1 MMIAK
6 NLRQLRIA
14 KSITQEELAE
24 RIGVTG
30 QAVSKWE
37 RDECYPDITLL
48 PGLANFF
55 GVTVDK
61 LIGMDELNDNTVK
74 GNIHAKVSDLYQAKK
89 YREAAAY
96 AEEKL
101 KIYPDNYAL
110 MYDIAINLALVGE
123 VSERTINLCERATED
138 PNDKRRGTAVAAL
151 CFLYKMNN
159 EHEKAAD
166 LALKRQHCNESREL
180 LYPKFL
186 DKIKRDEYLREH
198 WPRMLID
205 MYLMIT
211 DNEIASDIRSICVGD
226 YKNLVSLEEAIDT
239 IKEFFVSVK
248 ETG

>member
-55 GVTVDK
+55 GITVDK
-61 LIGMDELNDNTVK
+61 LIGMGEINDDTVK
-74 GNIHAKVSDLYQAKK
+74 RNIAGKVSELSQAKK

-101 KIYPDNYAL
+101 KIYPDNYGL
-110 MYDIAINLALVGE
+110 MYEIAINLALVGE
-123 VSERTINLCERATED
+123 VNERTIKLCELAAED
-138 PNDKRRGTAVAAL
+138 PNDKRRGTAVAGL

-159 EHEKAAD
+159 EHEKAAN
-166 LALKRQHCNESREL
+166 LALKRQHCQESREL

-186 DKIKRDEYLREH
+186 DKIKRDEYLRKNL
-198 WPRMLID
+198 PRMLID
-205 MYLMIT
+205 MYFMIT
-211 DNEIASDIRSICVGD
+211 DNDIANDMRSILIGEYD
-226 YKNLVSLEEAIDT
+226 NHVSLEKAIDT
-239 IKEFFVSVK
+239 IKEFFISVK
-248 ETG
+248 D

>member
-48 PGLANFF
+48 PGIANFF
-55 GVTVDK
+55 GVSVDK
-61 LIGMDELNDNTVK
+61 LIGMDEINDNKVRW
-74 GNIHAKVSDLYQAKK
+74 NMHAKISDLSKEKK
-89 YREAAAY
+89 YHEAAAY
-96 AEEKL
+96 AEEML
-101 KIYPDNYAL
+101 KIYPDDFGL
-110 MYDIAINLALVGE
+110 MCIIAINLALAGE
-123 VSERTINLCERATED
+123 VNERTIRLCEIATED
-138 PNDKRRGTAVAAL
+138 PNDKRRGSAVAGL

-159 EHEKAAD
+159 EPEKAAN
-166 LALKRQHCNESREL
+166 LALKRQHCSESREL

-186 DKIKRDEYLREH
+186 DKSKRNEYLREH
-198 WPRMLID
+198 LPGMLMD

-211 DNEIASDIRSICVGD
+211 DNDIASDIRSICISE
-226 YKNLVSLEEAIDT
+226 YNNLVPLQVAIET
-239 IKEFFVSVK
+239 IGEFLHN
-248 ETG
+248 

>member
-1 MMIAK
+1 MMIAQ

-24 RIGVTG
+24 RIGVSG

-55 GVTVDK
+55 GITVDK
-61 LIGMDELNDNTVK
+61 LIGMDEINDNTTK
-74 GNIHAKVSDLYQAKK
+74 HNITAKISDLCKEKK

-123 VSERTINLCERATED
+123 VNERTINLCERATED
-138 PNDKRRGTAVAAL
+138 PNDKRRGTAVAGL

-159 EHEKAAD
+159 EHEKAAN
-166 LALKRQHCNESREL
+166 LALKRQHCRESREL

-186 DKIKRDEYLREH
+186 DKIKRDEYLRKH
-198 WPRMLID
+198 LPTMLMD

-211 DNEIASDIRSICVGD
+211 DNDIVSDIRSVYIGE
-226 YKNLVSLEEAIDT
+226 YNNLASLEEAIDT
-239 IKEFFVSVK
+239 VKEFFVSV
-248 ETG
+248 ED

>member
-14 KSITQEELAE
+14 RSITQEELAE

-37 RDECYPDITLL
+37 RDECFPDITLL

-61 LIGMDELNDNTVK
+61 LIGMDEIND
-74 GNIHAKVSDLYQAKK
+74 HAVQQSIAAKISDLCKEKK

-101 KIYPDNYAL
+101 KLYPDNYGL
-110 MYDIAINLALVGE
+110 MYDIAINSALVGE
-123 VSERTINLCERATED
+123 INERTIKLCELAAED
-138 PNDKRRGTAVAAL
+138 PNDKRRGTAVAGL

-159 EHEKAAD
+159 EHEKAAN
-166 LALKRQHCNESREL
+166 LALKRQHCRESREL

-186 DKIKRDEYLREH
+186 DKPERDEYLRQH
-198 WPRMLID
+198 LPGMLID

-211 DNEIASDIRSICVGD
+211 DNDIVSDIRSINIGE
-226 YKNLVSLEEAIDT
+226 YESPVSLSEAIDA
-239 IKEFFVSVK
+239 IKEFCAAGK
-248 ETG
+248 K

>member
-37 RDECYPDITLL
+37 RDECCPDITLL

-55 GVTVDK
+55 GITVDK
-61 LIGMDELNDNTVK
+61 LIGMDEINDNTVQW
-74 GNIHAKVSDLYQAKK
+74 NIAAKISDLCKEKK

-101 KIYPDNYAL
+101 KIYPDNYGL

-123 VSERTINLCERATED
+123 VSERTIKLCELATED
-138 PNDKRRGTAVAAL
+138 PNDKRRGTAVAGL

-159 EHEKAAD
+159 EHEKAAN
-166 LALKRQHCNESREL
+166 LALKRQHCQESREL

-186 DKIKRDEYLREH
+186 DKIKRDEYLH
-198 WPRMLID
+198 KHLPRMLID

-211 DNEIASDIRSICVGD
+211 DNDIASDMRSILVGEYD
-226 YKNLVSLEEAIDT
+226 NHVPLAEAIDT
-239 IKEFFVSVK
+239 IKEFFISVK
-248 ETG
+248 D